1 MLKKIFAILA
11 LASSGT
17 ALQAATLTYT
27 AVVAPSATAYFNFT
41 EPSSPAWW
49 SGGPRVF
56 TATNWSQNLALQKFD
71 PALGTLNSV
80 SITYRG
86 SIYSR
91 AQVESLDEEAVT
103 VTESW
108 SGTMGFTFP
117 GGARQT
123 SGLSY
128 SLSQNFSAYDG
139 TTDFG
144 GTSGASLSPF
154 FIESNSGNPITQTES
169 TNLGSYI
176 GTDTFSVPVDASG
189 RARFAGA
196 GNLVSSVNTYGW
208 AGVTV
213 TYDYTPPAID
223 LTIAK
228 AVTSSGPYIV
238 GSNVT
243 YSLLARNLGPGTA
256 QPAIVVK
263 DQLPAGLTYVSASGT
278 NWSCAA
284 AGQAI
289 TCTRASGAGTLAANA
304 SADVITVTAKV
315 AAGATGSL
323 VNMAQVNPAAN
334 ETLVESNP
342 LGTGNNGYETG
353 DPTVG
358 SNNDDSKA
366 ITVVQAIDLTIAKSV
381 GAGAYSPGSN
391 VSYSLLARNLGPATA
406 QAAIVVKDL
415 LPAGLTYVSAS
426 GTNWSCTAA
435 GQTVTCTRASGAGT
449 LAANASADAITVVA
463 KVDASV
469 AIGTSLVNHAQV
481 APAANETVPE
491 SNPLG
496 TANGGYEDGNPAS
509 GSNND
514 DSKAIVVAVP
524 TAVPTL
530 NEWMLL
536 LLSVMVGL
544 LAMRQ
549 AQGRRHMR

>member
-1 MLKKIFAILA
+1 
-11 LASSGT
+11 
-17 ALQAATLTYT
+17 
-27 AVVAPSATAYFNFT
+27 
-41 EPSSPAWW
+41 
-49 SGGPRVF
+49 
-56 TATNWSQNLALQKFD
+56 
-71 PALGTLNSV
+71 
-80 SITYRG
+80 
-86 SIYSR
+86 
-91 AQVESLDEEAVT
+91 
-103 VTESW
+103 
-108 SGTMGFTFP
+108 MGFTFP

-154 FIESNSGNPITQTES
+154 FIETNSGNPITQTES

-189 RARFAGA
+189 RATFTGA

-263 DQLPAGLTYVSASGT
+263 DQLPAGLSYVSATGT

-289 TCTRASGAGTLAANA
+289 TCTR
-304 SADVITVTAKV
+304 TA
-315 AAGATGSL
+315 
-323 VNMAQVNPAAN
+323 
-334 ETLVESNP
+334 
-342 LGTGNNGYETG
+342 
-353 DPTVG
+353 
-358 SNNDDSKA
+358 
-366 ITVVQAIDLTIAKSV
+366 
-381 GAGAYSPGSN
+381 
-391 VSYSLLARNLGPATA
+391 
-406 QAAIVVKDL
+406 
-415 LPAGLTYVSAS
+415 
-426 GTNWSCTAA
+426 
-435 GQTVTCTRASGAGT
+435 AGT

-463 KVDASV
+463 KIDASV
-469 AIGTSLVNHAQV
+469 TAGTSLVNYAQV
-481 APAANETVPE
+481 IPAGNETVPE

-514 DSKAIVVAVP
+514 DSKAIGVTVAGAVP
-524 TAVPTL
+524 AL

-536 LLSVMVGL
+536 LLSVMLGL
-544 LAMRQ
+544 LAMRH